1 MRDAF
6 DGLLSFVLFIGLI
19 IGVFLLNFIF
29 YGGVIA
35 LIAYAIYFLVKALGL
50 V

>member
-1 MRDAF
+1 MSE
-6 DGLLSFVLFIGLI
+6 LLGKICSLFLFIGLVI
-19 IGVFLLNFIF
+19 LGVLLNFLF